1 MHCGRPTSAS
11 KMGLRLTRKPPGSG
25 RRFVRPLPGDP
36 ATATC
41 LGPTR
46 LSRELTRRRPSAH
59 SNARR
64 TFPLTPSQEGAM
76 KLRLFHLSFLFALAV
91 PGLAQADETASQ
103 TGPLGKVSFPTSCDP
118 KVQPAF
124 ERAVAMLHSFWYSAG
139 EKAFR
144 DVLKDDPQCA
154 IATWGIASILMSN
167 PLAGQGASPKGA
179 EAAQAAIDEG
189 RRIGAKTE
197 RERGYIEAVA
207 AYYKDFATRPEKER
221 QASRAKAYEAL
232 ARRYPTDDEAQIF
245 YALYTAG
252 TQTQADQTYAAY
264 LKAAAILEDEF
275 KKYPDHPGVAHYLI
289 HSYDA
294 PPLADKGVVAARPY
308 ATIAPAAPHALH
320 MPSHIFTRVGSWQE
334 SAATNARSKEV
345 AKAGN
350 EPDEAYHA
358 VDYMVYADL
367 QLARDAEARRA
378 IDEAMK
384 IAGAIPRFVAPY
396 AIAAMPARYAF
407 ERGAWQEAAKLQP
420 TGSTYPFVE
429 SITYFARSVGAA
441 RSGDLPAARKDA
453 EQLESFHKA
462 LLAAKNTYWATEV
475 EIQRLAAAG
484 WIALGEGKSEEALK
498 FMRAAADLEDSNEKH
513 IVTPGRVVP
522 AREVRAEMPLEAKQP
537 EAALKEFEASQRREP
552 NRFRNY
558 AGAARAAEM
567 AGDRTKAAAY
577 YQKLVVLA
585 KDADTARPELV
596 SAKKFALR

>member
-1 MHCGRPTSAS
+1 
-11 KMGLRLTRKPPGSG
+11 
-25 RRFVRPLPGDP
+25 
-36 ATATC
+36 
-41 LGPTR
+41 
-46 LSRELTRRRPSAH
+46 
-59 SNARR
+59 
-64 TFPLTPSQEGAM
+64 M
-76 KLRLFHLSFLFALAV
+76 KLRLFHLSFLFSLALHV
-91 PGLAQADETASQ
+91 PAQAHAADAQS
-103 TGPLGKVSFPTSCDP
+103 GPLGKVSFPTSCDP

-144 DVLKDDPQCA
+144 DVLKEDPQCA

-167 PLAGQGASPKGA
+167 PLAGQGASAKGA
-179 EAAQAAIDEG
+179 EQAQAAIDEG
-189 RRIGAKTE
+189 RRVGAKTE
-197 RERGYIEAVA
+197 RERDYIEAVA
-207 AYYKDFATRPEKER
+207 AYYRDFATRPEKER
-221 QASRAKAYEAL
+221 QAARAKAYEAL
-232 ARRYPTDDEAQIF
+232 AQRYPADDEAQIF

-294 PPLADKGVVAARPY
+294 PPIADKGLIAARRY
-308 ATIAPAAPHALH
+308 AMIAPDAPHALH

-334 SAATNARSKEV
+334 SAATNARSREV

-358 VDYMVYADL
+358 SDYMVYADL
-367 QLARDAEARRA
+367 QLARDAEALRA
-378 IDEAMK
+378 IEEAMK
-384 IAGAIPRFVAPY
+384 VGGASSRFVAPY

-407 ERGAWQEAAKLQP
+407 ERGAWQDAAKLQSS
-420 TGSTYPFVE
+420 GSTYPFVE
-429 SITYFARSVGAA
+429 AITFFARSVGAA
-441 RSGDLPAARKDA
+441 RSGDLAAARKDA

-475 EIQRLAAAG
+475 EVQRLAAAG

-513 IVTPGRVVP
+513 IVTPGRIVP
-522 AREVRAEMPLEAKQP
+522 ARELLGEMLLEVKQP
-537 EAALKEFEASQRREP
+537 DAALKEFEASQRREP

-558 AGAARAAEM
+558 LGSARAAEM
-567 AGDRTKAAAY
+567 AGDRAKAAGY
-577 YQKLVVLA
+577 YQKLVALA

>member
-1 MHCGRPTSAS
+1 
-11 KMGLRLTRKPPGSG
+11 
-25 RRFVRPLPGDP
+25 
-36 ATATC
+36 
-41 LGPTR
+41 
-46 LSRELTRRRPSAH
+46 
-59 SNARR
+59 
-64 TFPLTPSQEGAM
+64 M

-91 PGLAQADETASQ
+91 PGLAQAHDADSQ

-197 RERGYIEAVA
+197 RERDYIEAVA
-207 AYYKDFATRPEKER
+207 TYYKDFATRPEKER
-221 QASRAKAYEAL
+221 QASRAQAYEAL
-232 ARRYPTDDEAQIF
+232 AKRYAKDDEAQIF
-245 YALYTAG
+245 SALYIAG
-252 TQTQADQTYAAY
+252 TQTQADQSYAAY
-264 LKAAAILEDEF
+264 LKAAAILEEQF

-294 PPLADKGVVAARPY
+294 PPIAEKGLIAARRY
-308 ATIAPAAPHALH
+308 AGIAPDAPHALH

-334 SAATNARSKEV
+334 SAATNLRSREV

-358 VDYMVYADL
+358 SDYMVYADL

-384 IAGAIPRFVAPY
+384 VSGASSRFVAPY

-407 ERGAWQEAAKLQP
+407 ERGAWAEAAKLQP
-420 TGSTYPFVE
+420 PGSTYPFVE
-429 SITYFARSVGAA
+429 AITYFARSVGAA
-441 RSGDLPAARKDA
+441 RSGDLAAARKDA

-462 LLAAKNTYWATEV
+462 LLTAKNNYWATEV

-498 FMRAAADLEDSNEKH
+498 FMRAAADLEDRNEKH
-513 IVTPGRVVP
+513 IVTPGRLVP
-522 AREVRAEMPLEAKQP
+522 ARELLGEMLLELKQP
-537 EAALKEFEASQRREP
+537 QVALNEFEASQRREP

-558 AGAARAAEM
+558 LGSARAAEM
-567 AGDRTKAAAY
+567 AGDRAKAAGY
-577 YQKLVVLA
+577 YQKLLALA
-585 KDADTARPELV
+585 KDADTARPELA
-596 SAKKFALR
+596 SAKKFAQL

>member
-1 MHCGRPTSAS
+1 M
-11 KMGLRLTRKPPGSG
+11 
-25 RRFVRPLPGDP
+25 
-36 ATATC
+36 
-41 LGPTR
+41 
-46 LSRELTRRRPSAH
+46 
-59 SNARR
+59 N
-64 TFPLTPSQEGAM
+64 
-76 KLRLFHLSFLFALAV
+76 LRLFHLPLLVALAV
-91 PGLAQADETASQ
+91 HGPAQAQPTDSQ
-103 TGPLGKVSFPTSCDP
+103 SGPLGKVSFPTSCDP

-144 DVLKDDPQCA
+144 EVLKDDPQCA

-179 EAAQAAIDEG
+179 EQAQAAIDEG

-197 RERGYIEAVA
+197 RERDYIEAVA
-207 AYYKDFATRPEKER
+207 AYYRDFATRPERER

-232 ARRYPTDDEAQIF
+232 AQRYPSDDEAQIF
-245 YALYTAG
+245 SALYIAG

-264 LKAAAILEDEF
+264 LKAAAILEVEF

-294 PPLADKGVVAARPY
+294 PPIAEKGLTAARRY
-308 ATIAPAAPHALH
+308 AGIAPAAPHALH

-334 SAATNARSKEV
+334 SAATNKRSMEV

-358 VDYMVYADL
+358 VDYMVYAYL

-384 IAGAIPRFVAPY
+384 VAGITPRFVAPY

-420 TGSTYPFVE
+420 SGSTYPFVE

-441 RSGDLPAARKDA
+441 RSGDLAAARKDA
-453 EQLESFHKA
+453 EQLESLQKA
-462 LLAAKNTYWATEV
+462 LLAAKNNYWATEV
-475 EIQRLAAAG
+475 EVQRLAAAG
-484 WIALGEGKSEEALK
+484 WIALGEGKSEDALK
-498 FMRAAADLEDSNEKH
+498 LMRAAADLEDRNEKH

-522 AREVRAEMPLEAKQP
+522 ARELLGEMLLELKQP
-537 EAALKEFEASQRREP
+537 EAALKEFEASQQREP

-558 AGAARAAEM
+558 LGAARAAEM
-567 AGDRTKAAAY
+567 AGNRTKAAAY
-577 YQKLVVLA
+577 YEKLLVLT
-585 KDADTARPELV
+585 KDADTVRPELV
-596 SAKKFALR
+596 SAKKFAQR